1 MDYECAAKR
10 DLKWL
15 SFARPLRRGDLD
27 DEMLVIGLTG
37 GIGSGK
43 STVADALAA
52 RGAAVI
58 DTDVIARELT
68 EPGQPAL
75 GEIAA
80 TFGAD
85 LIGPDGR
92 LDRDVLRTMVFS
104 DPDAR
109 DRLERILHPRIKNR
123 MLERLAEVD
132 APYAVLVIPLLF
144 ETNQH
149 TLVDRILVVDVPE
162 TAQRERVRRRSGLT
176 YSEIDRI
183 VASQIS
189 RAERLARADDILD
202 NGGDLPALS
211 AQAERIHRT
220 YTTLAEDLKDHEV
233 E

>member
-1 MDYECAAKR
+1 
-10 DLKWL
+10 
-15 SFARPLRRGDLD
+15 
-27 DEMLVIGLTG
+27 MLVIGLTG

-75 GEIAA
+75 AEIAA
-80 TFGAD
+80 AFGNN
-85 LIGPDGR
+85 LIAGDGR
-92 LDRDVLRTMVFS
+92 LDRDALRAQVFS
-104 DPDAR
+104 DPEAR
-109 DRLERILHPRIKNR
+109 VRLEGILHPRIKDR
-123 MLERLAEVD
+123 MLERLAALH

-149 TLVDRILVVDVPE
+149 TLVDRVLVVDIPE
-162 TAQRERVRRRSGLT
+162 SAQRERVRRRSGLT
-176 YSEIDRI
+176 HGEINRI

-202 NGGDLPALS
+202 NSGERPALL
-211 AQAERIHRT
+211 AQVEHLHGKYIA
-220 YTTLAEDLKDHEV
+220 LAEAVKDR
-233 E
+233 

>member
-1 MDYECAAKR
+1 
-10 DLKWL
+10 
-15 SFARPLRRGDLD
+15 
-27 DEMLVIGLTG
+27 MLVIGLTG

-68 EPGQPAL
+68 EPGQPTL

-85 LIGPDGR
+85 LIGPNGR
-92 LDRDVLRTMVFS
+92 LDRDGLRALVFS

-109 DRLERILHPRIKNR
+109 TRLERILHPRIKER
-123 MLERLAEVD
+123 MLERLAAVD

-149 TLVDRILVVDVPE
+149 TLVDRVLVVDLPE
-162 TAQRERVRRRSGLT
+162 TTQRQRVRRRSGLSD
-176 YSEIDRI
+176 SEIDRI
-183 VASQIS
+183 VASQID
-189 RAERLARADDILD
+189 RAERVARADDILD
-202 NGGDLPALS
+202 NSGDRPSLL
-211 AQAERIHRT
+211 AQVEHIHGK
-220 YTTLAEDLKDHEV
+220 YIALAEKMKDREIR
-233 E
+233 